1 MLNSPFHPTNTRTT
15 ILMSTEEKPAY
26 SPGLAGVIAGETEIC
41 WVDPDA
47 GLMYRGYDI
56 HEMAEKANFEEVAY
70 LLLNGEL
77 PTVAEREEF
86 SRALAKERPLPKE
99 VLEMMRLLPKQ
110 THPMD
115 MLRTGVSMLAPFDP
129 ELNDH
134 SHEANIRK
142 AIRLIAKVP
151 TLITDGY
158 RIQQGESPLP
168 ERPDL
173 TLAGNL
179 FYKLNGE
186 VPPAWKIR
194 MMDTIFILYAD
205 HEFNAST
212 FAARVTAAT
221 LADMYAAVT
230 SACGTLKGPLHGGAN
245 EESMKMLD
253 EIKTPERAETW
264 MMDALARKAKIMGF
278 GHRVYK
284 SGDSRVPIMRE
295 IGRDL
300 GQRVGKD
307 QWIPI
312 CEKLEAT
319 MEREKKLCANVDL
332 YAAPVFT
339 MLEFPSALNTPIFAA
354 SRVAG
359 WCAHVV
365 EQHDNNRLIR
375 PRSLYTGPEA
385 RPYKS
390 PASNGSKK

>member
-1 MLNSPFHPTNTRTT
+1 MTT
-15 ILMSTEEKPAY
+15 ENKPAY

-41 WVDPDA
+41 WVDPNA

-56 HEMAEKANFEEVAY
+56 HEMAEQASFEEVAY
-70 LLLNGEL
+70 LLLNSDL
-77 PTVAEREEF
+77 PTLRQLEEF
-86 SRALAKERPLPKE
+86 KQQIAKERPLPKE
-99 VLEMMRLLPKQ
+99 VMEMLRLLPKN

-129 ELNDH
+129 ELNDN
-134 SHEANIRK
+134 SHDANIRK
-142 AIRLIAKVP
+142 AIRLIAKVS

-158 RIQQGESPLP
+158 RIQHGQNPLP
-168 ERPDL
+168 EKSDL

-179 FYKLNGE
+179 FYKLTGE
-186 VPPAWKIR
+186 VPSTWKIR

-253 EIKTPERAETW
+253 EIGTPDRAEKW
-264 MMDALARKAKIMGF
+264 MMGALAQKKKIMGF

-284 SGDSRVPIMRE
+284 KGDSRVPIMRE
-295 IGRDL
+295 IARDL
-300 GQRVGKD
+300 GERVGKE
-307 QWIPI
+307 QWVPI
-312 CEKLEAT
+312 CENLEAT
-319 MEREKKLCANVDL
+319 MEREKHLCANVDL

-339 MLEFPSALNTPIFAA
+339 MLNFDPALNTPIFAA

-365 EQHDNNRLIR
+365 EQQDNNRLIR
-375 PRSLYTGPEA
+375 PRSLYTGPA
-385 RPYKS
+385 QRPYKGLS
-390 PASNGSKK
+390 PNGAGKA

>member
-1 MLNSPFHPTNTRTT
+1 
-15 ILMSTEEKPAY
+15 MSTDTKPAY

-41 WVDPDA
+41 WVDPNA

-56 HEMAEKANFEEVAY
+56 HEMAEKASFEEVAY
-70 LLLNGEL
+70 LLLQGEL
-77 PTVAEREEF
+77 PNIGEFQQFKAEI
-86 SRALAKERPLPKE
+86 AQARPLPKE
-99 VLEMMRLLPKQ
+99 VLEVLRLMPKN

-129 ELNDH
+129 ELNDN
-134 SHEANIRK
+134 SRDANIRK
-142 AIRLIAKVP
+142 AIRLIAKVS

-158 RIQQGESPLP
+158 RIQHGQDALP

-186 VPPAWKIR
+186 VPPTWRIR

-212 FAARVTAAT
+212 FAARVTAST

-253 EIKTPERAETW
+253 EIKTPDRAEKW
-264 MMDALARKAKIMGF
+264 MMEALAEKKKIMGF

-284 SGDSRVPIMRE
+284 KGDSRVPIMRE

-300 GQRVGKD
+300 GKRVGKE

-312 CEKLEAT
+312 CENLEAT
-319 MEREKKLCANVDL
+319 MEREKHLCANVDL
-332 YAAPVFT
+332 YAATVFT
-339 MLEFPSALNTPIFAA
+339 MFGFDPALNTPIFAV

-359 WCAHVV
+359 WCAHGV

-375 PRSLYTGPEA
+375 RRSRYAGPA
-385 RPYKS
+385 QRPYKGLS
-390 PASNGSKK
+390 PNGASG